1 MTRDGPAGMSRA
13 QRADLDAHIR
23 REIERVV
30 SRVTALEARFDDI
43 VAAAGQDVPDDEHDP
58 EGATIAYERAQVD
71 ALLTRARRHAADLG
85 RARERLGETT
95 CLLCGR
101 RIAFDRLMARPT
113 TRHCVDCAATGH

>member
-1 MTRDGPAGMSRA
+1 MTRDRPSGLSRA
-13 QRADLDAHIR
+13 QRDDLDAHISG
-23 REIERVV
+23 EIARVM

-71 ALLTRARRHAADLG
+71 ALLARARRHASDLEQ
-85 RARERLGETT
+85 ARERLGETT
-95 CLLCGR
+95 CVQCGR

-113 TRHCVDCAATGH
+113 TRQCVDCAATGR

>member
-1 MTRDGPAGMSRA
+1 M
-13 QRADLDAHIR
+13 
-23 REIERVV
+23 

-71 ALLTRARRHAADLG
+71 ALLARARRHASDLEQ
-85 RARERLGETT
+85 ARERLGETT
-95 CLLCGR
+95 CVQCRR

-113 TRHCVDCAATGH
+113 TRQCVDCAATGR